1 MAYDRFGYKNPAES
15 NSRRL
20 MVRLMN
26 KTTREEQAL
35 LSMKRKLADE
45 DKSEAVVAIP
55 QDKVQDAPVP
65 EPETLPREENFWV
78 MEQERSR
85 AVMKFY
91 QDKPLLSLTE
101 PSANAYL
108 SSVFSCSWLPA
119 RGNSVDEYTRRLPTM
134 VVEAQGGKLPNGT
147 KLFLPS
153 SLLARRLF
161 LLFSTQSAIQQS
173 RRIPIKDISQVL
185 RAVGMS
191 VKGSR
196 IKAAQNQLL
205 RLAMTKVDVWQS
217 SYNDVG
223 DKITKNWGSRIFEEF
238 SCDIEEGEGQQRF
251 SFSPNEV
258 VFSERFYEKAIE
270 NKAQLIQASEML
282 KASTPLEH
290 DIALWILFRS
300 RRLEQPL
307 ELDYRALY
315 YQFAMPDSYFY
326 GWKKRFIKTLG
337 NITSQLGH
345 KVLFDEKS
353 VCLMPK
359 NAPISVAGK
368 NRGKKQ

>member
-1 MAYDRFGYKNPAES
+1 
-15 NSRRL
+15 
-20 MVRLMN
+20 
-26 KTTREEQAL
+26 
-35 LSMKRKLADE
+35 MKQKLANE
-45 DKSEAVVAIP
+45 ESEEAKVEPAGDVVEH
-55 QDKVQDAPVP
+55 QDVP
-65 EPETLPREENFWV
+65 EPETLPSEKNFWI
-78 MEQERSR
+78 MEKERSK
-85 AVMKFY
+85 AVARFY
-91 QDKPLLSLTE
+91 QEKPMPNLTE
-101 PSANAYL
+101 PDANAYL

-134 VVEAQGGKLPNGT
+134 VVDAKGGKLPNGN
-147 KLFLPS
+147 KLYLPS

-161 LLFSTQSAIQQS
+161 LLFSTQSAMQQS
-173 RRIPIKDISQVL
+173 RRVGIKDMSQVL

-196 IKAAQNQLL
+196 IKVAQNQLL
-205 RLAMTKVDVWQS
+205 RLAMTQVDVWQS
-217 SYNDVG
+217 SYNEFG

-238 SCDIEEGEGQQRF
+238 SCDIEDGQEQQRF
-251 SFSPNEV
+251 SFIPNEV
-258 VFSERFYEKAIE
+258 VFSERFYQKAIE
-270 NKAQLIQASEML
+270 NKAQLIQASQVL

-290 DIALWILFRS
+290 DIALWILFRA
-300 RRLEQPL
+300 RRLEEPL

-337 NITSQLGH
+337 NITRQLGH

-359 NAPISVAGK
+359 NTPISVSGK
-368 NRGKKQ
+368 SIRKKK